1 MLAMILKNFIRPGY
15 QNIKMFKNNFSSYKL
30 SSFKILTYLY
40 SKSRGILACLI
51 CLLLIVFFNSKY
63 PVPQAIKHEIT
74 TFMYQAFQ
82 AAIAPIKNL
91 IDTPSKFRHSFIS
104 YHEYSKLT
112 EENIL
117 LQNEIAH
124 LKIEIN
130 ELAKLKEIL
139 HFHQN
144 QNYKFYLTTRIV
156 KSNNGF
162 DNISLINAG
171 QNLGVE
177 INDIV
182 VNQSGLVGKVINTAD
197 TSSHI
202 MLITDNNS
210 RIPALILPERQKCF
224 IAGYGTDTNLLKIKY
239 LPQEFQLNDQQIVIT
254 SGEGSIFPYGI
265 IIGEIRKVNNNYN
278 LTSRGLAG
286 DLEFVQLIKK
296 QND

>member
-1 MLAMILKNFIRPGY
+1 
-15 QNIKMFKNNFSSYKL
+15 MFKNTFSSYKL
-30 SSFKILTYLY
+30 NSFKILAYLY
-40 SKSRGILACLI
+40 SKSKGILACLI
-51 CLLLIVFFNSKY
+51 CLILIIFFNSKY
-63 PVPQAIKHEIT
+63 PVPQNIKHEIT
-74 TFMYQAFQ
+74 TFMHQAFQ
-82 AAIAPIKNL
+82 AVIAPIKSL
-91 IDTPSKFRHSFIS
+91 VDTTTKFQHSFIS
-104 YHEYSKLT
+104 SAEYNKLR
-112 EENIL
+112 EENTL
-117 LQNEIAH
+117 LQNEITQS
-124 LKIEIN
+124 KIELN

-156 KSNNGF
+156 ENNNDF
-162 DNISLINAG
+162 DKISIINAG
-171 QNLGVE
+171 KNIGVE

-182 VNQSGLVGKVINTAD
+182 VSQSGLVGKVINTTD

-224 IAGYGTDTNLLKIKY
+224 IAGYGTDTKLLKIKY
-239 LPQEFQLNDQQIVIT
+239 LPQEFQLTDQQIVIT
-254 SGEGSIFPYGI
+254 SGEGGIFPYGI

-278 LTSRGLAG
+278 LTSRGLSS